1 MGFQEMHWK
10 TAVTV
15 MIISSQ
21 LNAAEL
27 EIPKVFVNGEVADAD
42 DFNLNNDY
50 LVDKLKRR
58 KLELMSYCL
67 TPDGRMLMKKDL
79 FLKK

>member
-1 MGFQEMHWK
+1 MLWK
-10 TAVTV
+10 TALTV

-27 EIPKVFVNGEVADAD
+27 EIPKVFVNGEVADAN

-50 LVDKLKRR
+50 LIDIIEEEKIRTD
-58 KLELMSYCL
+58 ELLSNARWKNA
-67 TPDGRMLMKKDL
+67 TSEGSISKK
-79 FLKK
+79 

>member
-1 MGFQEMHWK
+1 MRWK
-10 TAVTV
+10 TGLTV

-21 LNAAEL
+21 LSAAEL

-50 LVDKLKRR
+50 LVDKIEEEKSRTD
-58 KLELMSYCL
+58 ELLSNARWKNA
-67 TPDGRMLMKKDL
+67 DEEGSIS
-79 FLKK
+79 